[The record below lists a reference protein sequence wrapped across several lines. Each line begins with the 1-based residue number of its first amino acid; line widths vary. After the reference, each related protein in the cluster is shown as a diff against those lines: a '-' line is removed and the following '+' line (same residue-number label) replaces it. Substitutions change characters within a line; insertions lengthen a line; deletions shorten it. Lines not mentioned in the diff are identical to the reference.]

1 MLDFRQLPVGDG
13 LGEYIIDAQ
22 GLPLLGDRLIQKA
35 ERPDDF
41 GARIAFRQ
49 RRRVVLFREFI
60 AVAIESQRQMEV
72 IRRLPAKML
81 IQRNLPHRRL
91 NQVCAADNLGDP
103 LKVVVDHHRQVVGE
117 QPVATVDNKILT
129 RQRLIGDERAAQTV
143 AKLQHR
149 TGLAQAQR
157 GVFRPSPRS
166 RQWPS

>member
-1 MLDFRQLPVGDG
+1 MLDFRRLPVGDG
-13 LGEYIIDAQ
+13 LGRVNHRCSGPAT
-22 GLPLLGDRLIQKA
+22 PRDRLIQKA

-103 LKVVVDHHRQVVGE
+103 
-117 QPVATVDNKILT
+117 
-129 RQRLIGDERAAQTV
+129 
-143 AKLQHR
+143 
-149 TGLAQAQR
+149 
-157 GVFRPSPRS
+157 
-166 RQWPS
+166 